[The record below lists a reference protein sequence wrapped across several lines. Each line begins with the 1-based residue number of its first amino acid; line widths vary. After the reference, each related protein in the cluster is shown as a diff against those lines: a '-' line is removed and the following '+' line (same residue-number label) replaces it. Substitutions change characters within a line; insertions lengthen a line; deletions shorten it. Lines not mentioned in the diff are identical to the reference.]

1 MSKFDKYEAGKDI
14 SKRAY
19 SWNIMYPEYMAKMS
33 SLVYNLEDFEK
44 NYAYVEAVFIN
55 LDGEDR

>member
-1 MSKFDKYEAGKDI
+1 MKITQIKQLKNA
-14 SKRAY
+14 
-19 SWNIMYPEYMAKMS
+19 NIMYPEYMAKMS

-55 LDGEDR
+55 LDREDR